1 MCLLDYKKWLTTMYC
16 HFGSKWANL
25 HLGPMWSSASV
36 EQDCSSEHTKT
47 CSTVKVSS

>member
-1 MCLLDYKKWLTTMYC
+1 MPIRLQEMAHYYV
-16 HFGSKWANL
+16 SKWANL

-36 EQDCSSEHTKT
+36 EQDCSSEQTKT